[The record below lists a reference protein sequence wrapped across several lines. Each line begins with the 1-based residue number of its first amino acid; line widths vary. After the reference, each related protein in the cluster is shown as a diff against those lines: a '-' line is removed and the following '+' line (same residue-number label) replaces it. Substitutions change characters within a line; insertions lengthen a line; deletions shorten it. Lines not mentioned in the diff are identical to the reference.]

1 MANFVN
7 YNKVWKNCTL
17 LCYFCQKYIMLE
29 PTFEQTLK
37 SLKILTLM
45 GSFWSKYIM
54 FELKS
59 YRGVMSHD
67 TEEWSKEKLI
77 LEKYAFSLCC
87 NRSEAVNGRYSKSV
101 EKMFDNRLEWSLFLF
116 LLSSIFWGYL
126 NSQVSI
132 NKMGNSLD
140 FHPCLSRLTPRI
152 HHFM

>member
-7 YNKVWKNCTL
+7 YNKVWKSCTL

-29 PTFEQTLK
+29 PTSEQTLK

-140 FHPCLSRLTPRI
+140 YHPCLSRLTPRI
-152 HHFM
+152 YHFM